1 MFRVKVVMF
10 GTLFTSEPFHT
21 KQTAEDVVS
30 YLGLEYDVD
39 RIWVE
44 EI

>member
-1 MFRVKVVMF
+1 MFVVKVVMF
-10 GTLFTSEPFHT
+10 GTLFTSEPVHT
-21 KQTAEDVVS
+21 KVTATDVAD
-30 YLGLEYDVD
+30 YLILEYDVD